1 MRHEVRLKLVLANT
15 DCVLGIGA
23 NLGERERTF
32 AWVLEQLVKLGEVVA
47 ISNVYENPAV
57 GGPPQPDYLNAAI
70 RLQSALSAFSVL
82 EAIQRIERLAGRERG
97 VHWGPR
103 TLDLDLLWIP
113 DQIVNQPTL
122 QLPHPRLLERAFA
135 LLPLVEVAA
144 NAKDPTTQLDYAK
157 VLESRRTDE
166 LRLHSTALGPPWRWQ
181 RVRPRPRSVGSAW
194 VAER

>member
-1 MRHEVRLKLVLANT
+1 MLATT

-23 NLGERERTF
+23 NLGERERTI
-32 AWVLEQLVKLGEVVA
+32 AWALEQLVKLGQVVA

-70 RLQSALSAFSVL
+70 RLRSALSAFGVL
-82 EAIQRIERLAGRERG
+82 EAVQRIERLAGRERD

-113 DQIVNQPTL
+113 DLVINQPGL
-122 QLPHPRLLERAFA
+122 QLPHPRLLDRAFA

-144 NAKDPTTQLDYAK
+144 TAKDPTTQLDYAT
-157 VLESRRTDE
+157 VLESHRTDE
-166 LRLHSTALGPPWRWQ
+166 LRLHSVALGPPWHWQ
-181 RVRPRPRSVGSAW
+181 RVRARPRSVSSTW
-194 VAER
+194 VVER